1 MLVLEG
7 LVDLHRTVN
16 FSFFSITGWSI
27 DLDCRDIEWFS
38 LETNRDHSVI
48 FEVVPKSA
56 FWTLVDCKGYSISSM
71 EFLPTVIDTMISE
84 LSSPIPVHFSS
95 LIAKM
100 LVFILT
106 ISYLTTS
113 NLPWFMDLIFQVWR
127 QRMRWLDDITDTMDM
142 NLGKLQQRMRDRE
155 AWCVAVYGVAKSRT
169 WLGDWTT
176 TLSIIDMLAWKFFV
190 GELSYVSQD
199 ILQHLVN
206 CTH

>member
-1 MLVLEG
+1 
-7 LVDLHRTVN
+7 
-16 FSFFSITGWSI
+16 
-27 DLDCRDIEWFS
+27 
-38 LETNRDHSVI
+38 
-48 FEVVPKSA
+48 
-56 FWTLVDCKGYSISSM
+56 M